1 VLGST
6 YIETGGHVRVYDDAV
21 RTHQAFPLGTY
32 RVGFSSKEGFS
43 LIRIDDLTVGAERVY
58 GGRDRKVAKIFR
70 SYALAERSLG
80 VMLSGDKG
88 IGKSLFLR
96 MVAQAARDQ
105 GLPVVVVSEDNDGI
119 VDFLDSLDECL
130 IVFDEFEKIFPAGRR
145 GIADGLNR
153 QNQFLSLFDGL
164 SSVKRIY
171 CLSVNDIAD
180 VSTYLVNRPGRFHYH
195 LRFDYPGPD
204 EVRQYLVDQAP
215 GADPDEIENVA
226 LFSRRARLNYDH
238 LRAIAFELRQPDTL
252 FAEIV
257 DDLNI
262 KSVEPGTYR
271 IEARFPDGKV
281 WADEV
286 EMNLFERGDVGRTF
300 ELRNSTR
307 SIFASF
313 VPRDLIFEPDGG
325 IFVPI
330 DRLELLG
337 DDDEEPEI
345 YPASV
350 RLTLVGQGNY
360 GFGLWPPAEIRA
372 R

>member
-1 VLGST
+1 MTST

-21 RTHQAFPLGTY
+21 RTHQMFPLGTY
-32 RVGFSSKEGFS
+32 RVHFSSKEGFS
-43 LIRIDDLTVGAERVY
+43 LIRIDDLTVGDERIY

-70 SYALAERSLG
+70 SYALADRSLG

-96 MVAQAARDQ
+96 MVAEAAREQ
-105 GLPVVVVSEDNDGI
+105 RLPVVVVSEDHDGI
-119 VDFLDSLDECL
+119 VEFLDSLDECL

-145 GIADGLNR
+145 GSTDGGNR

-164 SSVKRIY
+164 SAVKRIY
-171 CLSVNDIAD
+171 CLTVNDVAD

-195 LRFDYPGPD
+195 MRFEYPGPD

-215 GADPDEIENVA
+215 NAHPDEIENVA

-238 LRAIAFELRQPDTL
+238 LRAIAFELEQPDSL
-252 FAEIV
+252 FAEV
-257 DDLNI
+257 VEDLNI
-262 KSVEPGTYR
+262 KSIEPSTYR

-281 WADEV
+281 WSDEV

-300 ELRNSTR
+300 ELRNATR
-307 SIFASF
+307 SIFVSF
-313 VPRDLIFEPDGG
+313 TPKDLIFEADGG

-330 DRLELLG
+330 TRLDIL
-337 DDDEEPEI
+337 DDEDEEPEI
-345 YPASV
+345 YPTSV
-350 RLTLVGQGNY
+350 SLSLVGQTAY
-360 GFGLWPPAEIRA
+360 GFGL
-372 R
+372 

>member
-1 VLGST
+1 MAST

-21 RTHQAFPLGTY
+21 RTHQGFPLGTY
-32 RVGFSSKEGFS
+32 RVGFSAKEGFS
-43 LIRIDDLTVGAERVY
+43 LIRIEDLTVGTERVY
-58 GGRDRKVAKIFR
+58 GGRDKKVSKIFQ
-70 SYALAERSLG
+70 SYARSERSLG

-88 IGKSLFLR
+88 IGKSLFVR
-96 MVAQAARDQ
+96 MVAEAAREQ
-105 GLPVVVVSEDNDGI
+105 ELPVVVVSEDHDGI

-145 GIADGLNR
+145 GLPDGLNR

-171 CLSVNDIAD
+171 CLSVNDLSD
-180 VSTYLVNRPGRFHYH
+180 VSSYLVNRPGRFHYH
-195 LRFDYPGPD
+195 LRFDYPGPE

-215 GADPDEIENVA
+215 GADPEEIENVA

-238 LRAIAFELRQPDTL
+238 LRAIAFELREPDTL
-252 FAEIV
+252 FSEIV

-262 KSVEPGTYR
+262 RTIEPSTYR

-281 WADEV
+281 WSDEV

-307 SIFASF
+307 SVFASF
-313 VPRDLIFEPDGG
+313 VPRDLVFEPDGG

-330 DRLELLG
+330 DRLDLLG

-345 YPASV
+345 YPTTVS
-350 RLTLVGQGNY
+350 LTLVGPSDHGH
-360 GFGLWPPAEIRA
+360 GLWPSESRA